1 MFPWDYFRLIGLQ
14 RNIFKIFN
22 TFTTTCS
29 ASMIRNLFYP
39 DRNWNLKSRN
49 LAEKKFDY
57 KCLLSRNIHEENC
70 LKSENIGDIAS
81 SYDFRSQ
88 VDSSAVFDAQYE
100 SHGSWGLIRQFV

>member
-1 MFPWDYFRLIGLQ
+1 
-14 RNIFKIFN
+14 
-22 TFTTTCS
+22 
-29 ASMIRNLFYP
+29 MIRNLFYP

-81 SYDFRSQ
+81 SYDFSAQ

-100 SHGSWGLIRQFV
+100 SHGSEMGINKTICLDIRYLRIYEY